1 MTEVCT
7 GGQYA
12 SEKHTH
18 EIDHDSHDC
27 CDGIP
32 PLANCRS
39 SSRVFHDAYG
49 HASKPPSAV
58 SRARVSWWRL
68 WRVVFSDH
76 QFLGAQLYVSVLH
89 LCLGVVVWAAGI
101 YIESLALMC
110 YAFVVIYDAISLFI
124 ALVPRILEYSSNRHP
139 SAEYPFG
146 LQILPTLLEFTNNIT
161 LLYRGVQAL
170 KEGAEHLIISGH
182 EHSTTIEFETYAFRS
197 QGHNHNPALGFVCVL
212 AAMLITGY
220 SATRFAN
227 HHAMWEV
234 RSRQKQLVT
243 GMQNIVLNPLNVCSL
258 FAGLWML
265 VMLVLS
271 SNAEETVIEPASCI
285 LVAAIMAFVSL
296 PTCMRLG
303 RLLLH
308 AAPIEVA
315 DDVQRTIQ
323 RISRLPG
330 VVGCES
336 YRMWG
341 TAHGCYSVALRVSV
355 DSECCANGNVLHR
368 HIASL
373 MKSSGMGD
381 CSIEIRAA

>member
-1 MTEVCT
+1 M
-7 GGQYA
+7 
-12 SEKHTH
+12 
-18 EIDHDSHDC
+18 
-27 CDGIP
+27 
-32 PLANCRS
+32 
-39 SSRVFHDAYG
+39 SRVFHDAYG
-49 HASKPPSAV
+49 HASEQLSA
-58 SRARVSWWRL
+58 SGQDGVSWWRL
-68 WRVVFSDH
+68 WRVLFSDH
-76 QFLGAQLYVSVLH
+76 RFLGVQLYVSVLH
-89 LCLGVVVWAAGI
+89 LCLGVGVWAAGI
-101 YIESLALMC
+101 YVESLALMC
-110 YAFVVIYDAISLFI
+110 YAFVVMYDAVSLFI
-124 ALVPRILEYSSNRHP
+124 ALVPRILEYSGNRHW

-182 EHSTTIEFETYAFRS
+182 EHSTAIEFETYALRGK
-197 QGHNHNPALGFVCVL
+197 GHNHGAALGFVCVL
-212 AAMLITGY
+212 AAMLVTGY

-234 RSRQKQLVT
+234 RSRQRQLIS

-308 AAPIEVA
+308 AVPTEIA
-315 DDVQRTIQ
+315 DDVQRTVQ
-323 RISRLPG
+323 RVSRLPG
-330 VVGCES
+330 VVDCES

-341 TAHGCYSVALRVSV
+341 TAHDCYTVALRVSV
-355 DSECCANGNVLHR
+355 DPECCANGNVLHR

-373 MKSSGMGD
+373 LKSSGMGD
-381 CSIEIRAA
+381 WSIEIRTA